1 LNTEHTEESR
11 ESVGRK
17 LAGLGW
23 EVREDTEAVIGS
35 HGKHYVMVS
44 FEDGKPSS
52 VIISYVGKGGG
63 LLSSKWQG
71 LERLPTPQKVVK
83 ALS

>member
-1 LNTEHTEESR
+1 VRRT
-11 ESVGRK
+11 
-17 LAGLGW
+17 LADLGW
-23 EVREDTEAVIGS
+23 EMREEAESVIGS

-63 LLSSKWQG
+63 LLSGKWRG
-71 LERLPTPQKVVK
+71 SERLPTPRKVVK

>member
-1 LNTEHTEESR
+1 MNAEESR
-11 ESVGRK
+11 ESVR
-17 LAGLGW
+17 LALADLGW
-23 EVREDTEAVIGS
+23 EVREEAEAVIGS

-63 LLSSKWQG
+63 LLSSKWRG
-71 LERLPTPQKVVK
+71 SERLPTPRKVVK